1 MTGTASGL
9 PSGANPDEG
18 NAGRDRG
25 MNAADNAQP
34 AARARQADMA
44 LDLIVVPRRRYGLWI
59 GTTLSL
65 ALAFVVVRAIATN
78 PAFAWDVAF
87 GYVLH
92 PSILR
97 GLGTTLLLTVV
108 IMAVAIVIGT
118 IIAIMRVSPSI
129 VLQGFG
135 SAYVWFFR
143 GVPALIQLIFWFN
156 LALIVREF
164 SLTLPFV
171 GTVFSIRT
179 NDLMSPFVAAV
190 VALSLC
196 EAGYMAEII
205 RAGIRSVPHGQ
216 TEAASSLGMS
226 YGKILRRIVLPQA
239 MRFVVPPTGNE
250 AINLLKMTSLVTYI
264 AVDDLFYAAQS
275 IYARTFETI
284 PLLMVVSFWYLLV
297 VTLMSFGQ
305 YHLERYYGR
314 SDLQSEGLT
323 VRFMR
328 TAFGR
333 RPRGVRP

>member
-1 MTGTASGL
+1 
-9 PSGANPDEG
+9 
-18 NAGRDRG
+18 
-25 MNAADNAQP
+25 MNAAARTEPGAAVDQP
-34 AARARQADMA
+34 SRTV
-44 LDLIVVPRRRYGLWI
+44 DLTVVPRRRYGLWI
-59 GTTLSL
+59 GTLLTLLL
-65 ALAFVVVRAIATN
+65 ASVVTHAIATN

-87 GYVLH
+87 GYILH

-97 GLGTTLLLTVV
+97 GLGTTLLLTVL
-108 IMAVAIVIGT
+108 IMVVAIVVGT
-118 IIAIMRVSPSI
+118 VIAIMRVSPSV

-164 SLTLPFV
+164 TLTLPGL
-171 GTVFSIRT
+171 GTVFSVRT
-179 NDLMSPFVAAV
+179 NDVMSPFVAAV

-205 RAGIRSVPHGQ
+205 RAGIKSVPHGQ
-216 TEAASSLGMS
+216 TEAASSLGMT
-226 YGKILRRIVLPQA
+226 YGSILRRIVLPQA

-305 YHLERYYGR
+305 YHIERYYGR
-314 SDLQSEGLT
+314 SDIQSEGMTAWL
-323 VRFMR
+323 FR
-328 TAFGR
+328 TTLGR
-333 RPRGVRP
+333 HARGAQP

>member
-1 MTGTASGL
+1 MGRTAGEADVRPL
-9 PSGANPDEG
+9 PEFT
-18 NAGRDRG
+18 
-25 MNAADNAQP
+25 
-34 AARARQADMA
+34 
-44 LDLIVVPRRRYGLWI
+44 VVPRRRYGLWI
-59 GTTLSL
+59 GTILSL
-65 ALAFVVVRAIATN
+65 LLAFVVVRAIATN
-78 PAFAWDVAF
+78 PAFGWDVAI
-87 GYVLH
+87 GYVFH

-97 GLGTTLLLTVV
+97 GLGTTLLLTVM
-108 IMAVAIVIGT
+108 IMASAIVIGT
-118 IIAIMRVSPSI
+118 VIAIMRVSPSL
-129 VLQGFG
+129 VLQGFA
-135 SAYVWFFR
+135 SSYVWFFR
-143 GVPALIQLIFWFN
+143 GVPALIQLIFWYN
-156 LALIVREF
+156 LALVVREF

-171 GTVFSIRT
+171 GTVFAVRT

-284 PLLMVVSFWYLLV
+284 PLLMVVAFWYLLV
-297 VTLMSFGQ
+297 VTLMSIGQ
-305 YHLERYYGR
+305 YHIERYYGR
-314 SDLQSEGLT
+314 SDLQGQGL
-323 VRFMR
+323 VARMLR
-328 TAFGR
+328 TAFGPRPAR
-333 RPRGVRP
+333 RLR